1 MARKK
6 KEDIEFEY
14 EFATFEDISSTTFEE
29 PKRKSVLDYVK
40 IVEDGFLNNLGKI
53 IKIVSFVVAAIILL
67 AFLGIGVVLSLLD
80 SFFIFI
86 AVMLFIVGI
95 VLAAISMFLIFGM
108 GQIITQN
115 DEILK
120 RFNIKK

>member
-1 MARKK
+1 MPRKK
-6 KEDIEFEY
+6 KEDIELEY
-14 EFATFEDISSTTFEE
+14 EFETFEDISSTTFEQ
-29 PKRKSVLDYVK
+29 PKKKNVLDYVK
-40 IVEDGFLNNLGKI
+40 MVEDGFLNNIGKI
-53 IKIVSFVVAAIILL
+53 IKITSFVVAALILL
-67 AFLGIGVVLSLLD
+67 AFLGIGVVISLLD

-86 AVMLFIVGI
+86 AVILFIIGLVI
-95 VLAAISMFLIFGM
+95 AAISMFMIFGL